1 MTAETL
7 RSEFASARE
16 DAAALLEGLGDAQFN
31 WRRAPGTWSMAQCL
45 DHLNLTGRKYLRA
58 LDRAIDEGRAKNLVG
73 KGPFRYGLLEC
84 WAVRAM
90 DAPPMFRMKAPK
102 AFAPA
107 SEGRLAE
114 SLEAFRALQGFVAA
128 PLIPLS
134 QTLLLASYPPALAG
148 LAMSTWSMTALLGPL
163 RRRLAGKTVGL
174 IVCGTNIAPERFTEH
189 LERGT
194 TLLTGR

>member
-16 DAAALLEGLGDAQFN
+16 DAAALLEGHGDAQVN

-84 WAVRAM
+84 WTVRAM
-90 DAPPMFRMKAPK
+90 DAPPMFRIKAPK

-107 SEGRLAE
+107 AESRLAE
-114 SLEAFRALQGFVAA
+114 SRDAFLALQGEFQERLTRADGLDLGKVKARSPVSRHIKFSLGKAFAAIAAETPSASAA
-128 PLIPLS
+128 PS
-134 QTLLLASYPPALAG
+134 APPAPV
-148 LAMSTWSMTALLGPL
+148 TEGPSEED
-163 RRRLAGKTVGL
+163 
-174 IVCGTNIAPERFTEH
+174 APD
-189 LERGT
+189 GN
-194 TLLTGR
+194 